1 MKDKIGTV
9 CLVGAGPGDEELITL
24 RGSRIL
30 AEAEVL
36 LYDRLASPRLLSR
49 APSGCEKIFVGK
61 REENHSVSQE
71 EINALLVRKAKEGK
85 RVVRLKGGDS
95 FVFGRGGEEILALEA
110 EKIPYQV
117 VPGITSAIAALEAAG
132 IPVTNRME
140 ARSFHVITGHTA
152 PENENAPENEKERF
166 LQYGKLEGTLIFLMG
181 VGNLPEIVR
190 QLLKGGKSPDTPAA
204 IVEQGTCI
212 RQRRIDGVLG
222 NIVEKAEEWGVKP
235 PAVLAVGQTAAC
247 HMVSENLPLS
257 GRRIGVTGTAAITGK
272 LEKGLK
278 DMGALVYS
286 APYLKIM
293 PTETLKKR
301 RPDWKSFSWLVFTSA
316 NGVNQFFRQIKEMN
330 LDIRALSHL
339 KYAVVG
345 RGTADALWQ
354 YGIRADYMPLRYTV
368 EELAKGLAKELLK
381 EDRVLVLRAKEASG
395 DIHEIWREQ
404 GVIYEDLGIYETA
417 VEEDMAE
424 QLWQQ
429 IDILDTIT
437 FASASGVKAFFSA
450 GRNRSKGEGR
460 IYGQKERISLPAAM
474 ICIGQKTEETLK
486 EYVPAA
492 LWGRIKTA
500 AEYTVSGLIQ
510 ACTETMPAKSKA
522 AVNGVNSNIQPEME
536 QQAERRRR
544 KEKQKA

>member
-1 MKDKIGTV
+1 MKDKTGTV

-36 LYDRLASPRLLSR
+36 LYDRLASPRLLSGV
-49 APSGCEKIFVGK
+49 PEGCEKIFVGK
-61 REENHSVSQE
+61 REGNHSASQE
-71 EINALLVRKAKEGK
+71 EINALLVKKAKEGK

-95 FVFGRGGEEILALEA
+95 FVFGRGGEEILALE
-110 EKIPYQV
+110 EENIPYQV
-117 VPGITSAIAALEAAG
+117 VPGITSAIAALETAG
-132 IPVTNRME
+132 IPVTHRME

-152 PENENAPENEKERF
+152 LENEKERF

-181 VGNLPEIVR
+181 VGNLPEIVK

-222 NIVEKAEEWGVKP
+222 NIEEKAEEWGVKP
-235 PAVLAVGQTAAC
+235 PAVLAVGQAAAC
-247 HMVSENLPLS
+247 HMISENLPLS
-257 GRRIGVTGTAAITGK
+257 GRRIGVTGTAAMTGK

-286 APYLKIM
+286 APYLKIA
-293 PTETLKKR
+293 PTEALKKR
-301 RPDWKSFSWLVFTSA
+301 KPDWKSFSWLVFTSA
-316 NGVNQFFRQIKEMN
+316 NGVNQFFCQIKEMN

-339 KYAVVG
+339 KYAVIG

-354 YGIRADYMPLRYTV
+354 YGIRADYMPLCYTV

-395 DIHEIWREQ
+395 DIHKIWQEQ
-404 GVIYEDLGIYETA
+404 EVTYEDLGIYETA
-417 VEEDMAE
+417 VDEDMAG

-429 IDILDTIT
+429 ADILDTIT

-450 GRNRSKGEGR
+450 GKNCSEGEEGG
-460 IYGQKERISLPAAM
+460 YGQKEGNALPGTM

-500 AEYTVSGLIQ
+500 TEYTVTGLIQ
-510 ACTETMPAKSKA
+510 ACAETMPAK
-522 AVNGVNSNIQPEME
+522 
-536 QQAERRRR
+536 R
-544 KEKQKA
+544 